1 MAATVGLGLGLADC
15 VPVIYAERQHRVS
28 SGQGIKEPMSKERLA
43 DLLQQLQ
50 VELSNTD
57 DLDAE
62 LSEQLRATTTEIRQ
76 ALERDDAAEPIED
89 DSQGMIAQLRQAA
102 ARFEDS
108 HPALTNT
115 VGRIADALAQLGI

>member
-1 MAATVGLGLGLADC
+1 
-15 VPVIYAERQHRVS
+15 
-28 SGQGIKEPMSKERLA
+28 MSKERLA

-50 VELSNTD
+50 MELSNTN

-76 ALERDDAAEPIED
+76 ALERDDAAEPTEH
-89 DSQGMIAQLRQAA
+89 DSQGMVAQLRRAA
-102 ARFEDS
+102 TRFEDS

-115 VGRIADALAQLGI
+115 VSRIADALAQLGI

>member
-1 MAATVGLGLGLADC
+1 
-15 VPVIYAERQHRVS
+15 
-28 SGQGIKEPMSKERLA
+28 MSKERLA

>member
-1 MAATVGLGLGLADC
+1 
-15 VPVIYAERQHRVS
+15 
-28 SGQGIKEPMSKERLA
+28 MSKERLA

-50 VELSNTD
+50 VELSNTN

-62 LSEQLRATTTEIRQ
+62 LSEQLRATTTDIRQ
-76 ALERDDAAEPIED
+76 ALECDDAAEPAEG
-89 DSQGMIAQLRQAA
+89 DSQGLVAQLRQAA
-102 ARFEDS
+102 TRFEDS